1 MKRNFL
7 ILVGICFLFLFAG
20 QANAQKEEYNK
31 AMRYRY
37 MPYEKQVEEVLTNLT
52 DNQRKM
58 LHKLSKENKEY
69 MDKYRKDRDQLKKTI
84 KSLLEMKEDVSEA
97 LFPLIDMK
105 ARLEAEKEKNLY
117 KMKLKIGNAA
127 APVITNNTRTV
138 IIRTLCFLLLMENP
152 PFWSIFVLYLFC
164 LSNQVDILPF
174 GWYNL
179 AGLV

>member
-58 LHKLSKENKEY
+58 LHKLSKETKN
-69 MDKYRKDRDQLKKTI
+69 TWI
-84 KSLLEMKEDVSEA
+84 N
-97 LFPLIDMK
+97 I
-105 ARLEAEKEKNLY
+105 EKIEIN
-117 KMKLKIGNAA
+117 
-127 APVITNNTRTV
+127 
-138 IIRTLCFLLLMENP
+138 
-152 PFWSIFVLYLFC
+152 
-164 LSNQVDILPF
+164 
-174 GWYNL
+174 
-179 AGLV
+179 

>member
-69 MDKYRKDRDQLKKTI
+69 MEKYRKDRDQLEKTI
-84 KSLLEMKEDVSEA
+84 KSLLAMKGDVSEV

-105 ARLEAEKEKNLY
+105 SRLEAEKEKNLY
-117 KMKLKIGNAA
+117 KMKLEIDSILTAEQRAEMEAYEEKLQEEIQKHRDEIKQK
-127 APVITNNTRTV
+127 VKEKKKTRKEH
-138 IIRTLCFLLLMENP
+138 LKEHASSL
-152 PFWSIFVLYLFC
+152 
-164 LSNQVDILPF
+164 Q
-174 GWYNL
+174 
-179 AGLV
+179 

>member
-117 KMKLKIGNAA
+117 KMKLKIDEILTPEQRIEMEKYYEDMEEVAKKHRDEIKQK
-127 APVITNNTRTV
+127 VKEKKENT
-138 IIRTLCFLLLMENP
+138 
-152 PFWSIFVLYLFC
+152 
-164 LSNQVDILPF
+164 
-174 GWYNL
+174 
-179 AGLV
+179 

>member
-69 MDKYRKDRDQLKKTI
+69 MDKYRKDRDQLEKTI
-84 KSLLEMKEDVSEA
+84 KSLLEMKGDVSET
-97 LFPLIDMK
+97 LYPLIDMK

-117 KMKLKIGNAA
+117 KMKLKIDEILTPEQRIEMEKYYEDMEEVAKKH
-127 APVITNNTRTV
+127 REE
-138 IIRTLCFLLLMENP
+138 IRQKTKGKTCEERLKEHINSL
-152 PFWSIFVLYLFC
+152 
-164 LSNQVDILPF
+164 QQRVD
-174 GWYNL
+174 
-179 AGLV
+179 

>member
-69 MDKYRKDRDQLKKTI
+69 MEKYRKDRDQLEKTI
-84 KSLLEMKEDVSEA
+84 KSLLAMKGDVSEV

-105 ARLEAEKEKNLY
+105 SRLEAEKEKNLY
-117 KMKLKIGNAA
+117 KMKLEIDSILTAEQRAEMEAYEEKLQEEIQKHRDEIKQK
-127 APVITNNTRTV
+127 VKEKKKTRKEH
-138 IIRTLCFLLLMENP
+138 LKEHANSL
-152 PFWSIFVLYLFC
+152 
-164 LSNQVDILPF
+164 Q
-174 GWYNL
+174 
-179 AGLV
+179 

>member
-117 KMKLKIGNAA
+117 KMKLKIDEILTPEQRIEMEKYYEDMEEVAKKHRDEIKQK
-127 APVITNNTRTV
+127 VKEKKKTRKEH
-138 IIRTLCFLLLMENP
+138 LKEHANSL
-152 PFWSIFVLYLFC
+152 
-164 LSNQVDILPF
+164 Q
-174 GWYNL
+174 
-179 AGLV
+179 

>member
-7 ILVGICFLFLFAG
+7 IFVGICFLFLFAG
-20 QANAQKEEYNK
+20 QANAQKKEYNK
-31 AMRYRY
+31 AMRCRY

-117 KMKLKIGNAA
+117 KMKLKIDEILTPEQRIEMEKYYEDMEEVAKKHRDEIKQK
-127 APVITNNTRTV
+127 VKEKKKTRKEH
-138 IIRTLCFLLLMENP
+138 LKEHANSL
-152 PFWSIFVLYLFC
+152 
-164 LSNQVDILPF
+164 Q
-174 GWYNL
+174 
-179 AGLV
+179 

>member
-7 ILVGICFLFLFAG
+7 VLVGICFLFLFAG

-69 MDKYRKDRDQLKKTI
+69 MDKYRKDRDQLEKTI
-84 KSLLEMKEDVSEA
+84 KSLLEMKGDVSET
-97 LFPLIDMK
+97 LYPLIDMK

-117 KMKLKIGNAA
+117 KMKLKIDEILTPEQRIEMEKYYEDMEEVAKKH
-127 APVITNNTRTV
+127 REE
-138 IIRTLCFLLLMENP
+138 IRQKTKGKTCEERLKEHINSL
-152 PFWSIFVLYLFC
+152 
-164 LSNQVDILPF
+164 QQRVD
-174 GWYNL
+174 
-179 AGLV
+179 

>member
-7 ILVGICFLFLFAG
+7 IIVGICFLFLFAG

-69 MDKYRKDRDQLKKTI
+69 MDKYRKDRDQLEKTI
-84 KSLLEMKEDVSEA
+84 KSLLEMKGDVSET
-97 LFPLIDMK
+97 LYPLIDMK

-117 KMKLKIGNAA
+117 KMKLKIDEILTPEQRIEMEKYYEDMEEVAKKH
-127 APVITNNTRTV
+127 REE
-138 IIRTLCFLLLMENP
+138 IRQKTKGKTCEERLKEHINSL
-152 PFWSIFVLYLFC
+152 
-164 LSNQVDILPF
+164 QQRVD
-174 GWYNL
+174 
-179 AGLV
+179 